1 VLNPPLMFV
10 IDTTKS
16 VKPDK
21 DSIFNLTGKVVESI
35 TNKRVN
41 IPRYTLVTFNDYGP
55 DIKKNVEV
63 VLDTSDIKEFGRA
76 TANLRFESF
85 DGGRDSRERMT
96 QGLVVALRS
105 AAPRTLIV
113 VFTDNGTKDLRLE
126 NEIVRLREE
135 KDIEIYIVLTPE
147 FEGYFNGKSLPAYGR
162 MGKVFLID
170 EVGSDIFLKQVQEFE
185 TNNCL

>member
-1 VLNPPLMFV
+1 MFV

-35 TNKRVN
+35 TGKNVN

-55 DIKKNVEV
+55 DIRRNVEV
-63 VLDTSDIKEFGRA
+63 VIDTADIKAFGAA
-76 TANLRFESF
+76 TANLVFESF

-96 QGLVVALRS
+96 QGLLVALRNAS
-105 AAPRTLIV
+105 PKTLIV

-126 NEIVRLREE
+126 NEIVQLRNQKE
-135 KDIEIYIVLTPE
+135 IEIFIVLTPE
-147 FEGYFNGKSLPAYGR
+147 YEGYFNGKSLPAYGR

-170 EVGSDIFLKQVQEFE
+170 EVGSDIFLQRVREFE
-185 TNNCL
+185 QDNCL